1 MRTSRL
7 TRVESKAR
15 TRDDLVTSARSVFL
29 ERGFHAATLEEIAE
43 QAGYTKGAVYR
54 TSQARTISSSPCS
67 RALRRAG
74 EGVRGDRRG
83 RRRRRGDVPHCRPLH
98 AGGIRARA
106 GLVAAPLRVLD
117 PTSRDAALRER
128 LRPARERFLDSVA
141 ETIDGLGR
149 RLGLAFTLPAQMPAG
164 RAAPRHG
171 DRRQIDPSLARDEVF
186 EELFAAC
193 LRGLLV
199 PTHGRSTT

>member
-7 TRVESKAR
+7 TRSRAKRAPATTSSLPPAASSSSAASMPRPWRRSPSKPATQKEPSTR
-15 TRDDLVTSARSVFL
+15 TT
-29 ERGFHAATLEEIAE
+29 
-43 QAGYTKGAVYR
+43 
-54 TSQARTISSSPCS
+54 QARTISSSPCS

-83 RRRRRGDVPHCRPLH
+83 RRRRRGDVHLSPASCWAYAQAGRWPL
-98 AGGIRARA
+98 
-106 GLVAAPLRVLD
+106 LSEFSAA
-117 PTSRDAALRER
+117 TSRDAALRER
-128 LRPARERFLDSVA
+128 LAQARERFLDSVA

-149 RLGLAFTLPAQMPAG
+149 RLGLARSPHTMLRRTA
-164 RAAPRHG
+164 RCSAAWPNG
-171 DRRQIDPSLARDEVF
+171 EIDPSLARDEVF

-199 PTHGRSTT
+199 PTEGAR